1 MRTAAMREKER
12 TKSNPDPEQETR
24 ALSDDELDSV
34 SGGKVEHREFVVV
47 HKIDKASSVLN

>member
-24 ALSDDELDSV
+24 ALTDDELDTV